1 MQVTEKRHS
10 STTAP
15 TRGSEGGVCAHIH
28 SSGQH
33 LSLLHK
39 HYEMLTVPGRTLILH
54 EGMKRMENGKY
65 SDEQQLFI
73 SKHSGWQDGAAGGHQ
88 A

>member
-1 MQVTEKRHS
+1 
-10 STTAP
+10 
-15 TRGSEGGVCAHIH
+15 
-28 SSGQH
+28 
-33 LSLLHK
+33 
-39 HYEMLTVPGRTLILH
+39 MLTVPGRTLILH